1 MKISMEAADLFARAQ
16 EVAPKARAQF
26 VFDSCGSNKTL
37 LEEVMSLLE
46 AAEKSDGFF
55 EQLSGKV
62 GLSALADIESTLPEN
77 KLIGQWRLKRVIG
90 RGGMGAVYL
99 AERAD
104 GQFEQQA
111 ALKILPFGLDS
122 QVARSRFLT
131 ERQIL
136 ARLTHDN
143 IARLLDGG
151 VTDEGTPYFVMDFV
165 DGLPIDAYCDEHQLD
180 VNGRIRL
187 FLGVLGAV
195 SHAHSHL
202 IVHRDI
208 KPSNVLV
215 SSDGSVKLLD
225 FGIAKLL
232 SNEAGAGKTRE
243 MGVALTPEFAAPEQ
257 LVGGAIT
264 TTTDVYTLG
273 LLLYALLAGRNPRSS
288 VDANSVV
295 ALQALAAEDA
305 PRLSDF
311 ATDQSQIGSDAISA
325 IVAHR
330 KTSLTALRRNL
341 RGDLDNIMQKAL
353 QVDAADRY
361 ASVAEFSAD
370 LRRFLNDEP
379 VTAQPITVSYRVNKF
394 VRRHRGGVLMA
405 SLMLI
410 ALVASTAITA
420 WQMVEARQQ
429 RDIALYQQ
437 QRIQA
442 NNEFYG
448 LLMEEMGTK
457 PFTSVELLD
466 RGREMLQKQFG
477 VEDAFMGPVLFEVA
491 MRYGGLNERPKQ
503 LELLHQAEQVA
514 REHEDDNLLATVL
527 CKMHDSYALRDPE
540 QARKFAAEGSEIYG
554 SIRRPDLRTHLECL
568 RMNARI
574 AESDGDVEKAI
585 EILFAGKAILDS
597 HPATVTN
604 LHGPLLGHIAYTYY
618 NAGYMEDSISY
629 LDQVLELLDRTGRG
643 NSVGYLRVTSN
654 KAVALQNSG
663 RLAEALDVFEGVV
676 KRLRESGYDN
686 RGAASMMS
694 QYGGALVRV
703 GKVEEAEAVYIEG
716 LQVAEASGDEKNVAA
731 INMGMVSVYG
741 ARKEFERALENLD
754 AAQKYFMRD
763 ENADRVA
770 ARMTKVKR
778 AKLLRSMGRVDDA
791 LVEVDALLDEIGYPD
806 TEQGP
811 GLLSAIIQAV
821 EVHKE
826 MENYGRAEELGT
838 DLIRKLRERSVGDP
852 MEDVDVGNAHVQ
864 RAEVRVGL
872 GRNDAAIE
880 DLEIGIAIMAAG
892 LGEEHER
899 TVDARNLLESIQS
912 STPDSP

>member
-1 MKISMEAADLFARAQ
+1 MKISKKAAKLFAEAQ
-16 EVAPKARAQF
+16 EVAPQARAEF
-26 VFDSCGSNKTL
+26 VHDACGADKALFD
-37 LEEVMSLLE
+37 EVASLLE
-46 AAEKSDGFF
+46 AADQSEGFF
-55 EQLSGKV
+55 ERLSGKV
-62 GLSALADIESTLPEN
+62 GLSALADRDPTLPEN
-77 KLIGQWRLKRVIG
+77 KVIGQWRLKRVIG

-99 AERAD
+99 ADRAD

-122 QVARSRFLT
+122 QAARARFLT

-136 ARLTHDN
+136 ARLTHDS

-151 VTDEGTPYFVMDFV
+151 VTDEGTPYFVMDYV

-180 VNGRIRL
+180 VDARIRL
-187 FLGVLGAV
+187 FLGVLAAV

-232 SNEAGAGKTRE
+232 SNEAGAGDTRE
-243 MGVALTPEFAAPEQ
+243 FGVALTPDFAAPEQ

-264 TTTDVYTLG
+264 TATDVFTLG
-273 LLLYALLAGRNPRSS
+273 LLLYALLAGRNPRGSVDTSS
-288 VDANSVV
+288 VVS
-295 ALQALAAEDA
+295 LQAVAAEDP

-311 ATDQSQIGSDAISA
+311 ATDQSQIGQEKIAAIA
-325 IVAHR
+325 AHR
-330 KTSLTALRRNL
+330 KTSLAALRRNL
-341 RGDLDNIMQKAL
+341 KGDLDNIMQKAL
-353 QVDAADRY
+353 RVDAGDRY
-361 ASVAEFSAD
+361 ASVAD
-370 LRRFLNDEP
+370 LSTDLQRFLNDEP

-405 SLMLI
+405 SLVLI

-448 LLMEEMGTK
+448 LLMEEMGSK

-466 RGREMLQKQFG
+466 RGRELLQKQFG
-477 VEDAFMGPVLFEVA
+477 VEDAFMGPVLFEVS

-527 CKMHDSYALRDPE
+527 CKMHDSYALKDPE
-540 QARKFAAEGSEIYG
+540 QARKFAAEGNEIFG
-554 SIRRPDLRTHLECL
+554 SIRRPDLRTQLECL

-574 AESDGDVEKAI
+574 AERDGDIERAI
-585 EILFAGKAILDS
+585 EILFAGKEILDS
-597 HPATVTN
+597 HPAAVTN
-604 LHGPLLGHIAYTYY
+604 LRGPLLAHIAYTYY
-618 NAGYMEDSISY
+618 NAGRMEDSISY

-643 NSVGYLRVTSN
+643 NSLGYLRVTSN
-654 KAVALQNSG
+654 KAVTLQNAG
-663 RLAEALDVFEGVV
+663 RLAEALAVFEGVV

-703 GKVEEAEAVYIEG
+703 GKIEEAEAAYLEG
-716 LQVAEASGDEKNVAA
+716 LQVAEAAGDEQNIAT
-731 INMGMVSVYG
+731 INSGMVNVYG
-741 ARKEFERALENLD
+741 ARKEFDRALESQD
-754 AAQKYFMRD
+754 AAQTYYMRD
-763 ENADRVA
+763 ESADRVS
-770 ARMTKVKR
+770 ARMLKVQR

-791 LVEVDALLDEIGYPD
+791 LVEVEALLDEVGYPD
-806 TEQGP
+806 TERGP

-821 EVHKE
+821 EVHKAK
-826 MENYGRAEELGT
+826 ENYARAEELAT
-838 DLIRKLRERSVGDP
+838 DLIRRFRERSVGDP
-852 MEDVDVGNAHVQ
+852 MQDVDVGSAHLQ

-872 GRNDAAIE
+872 GQNDAAIE
-880 DLEIGIAIMAAG
+880 DLELGISILALG

-899 TVDARNLLESIQS
+899 TLKARQLLESIR
-912 STPDSP
+912 P